1 MAWLLLGVAVV
12 SALISGG
19 IVHRFT
25 EDYYEGKIASE
36 ARQFDKI
43 KKENDER
50 IFKLAADL
58 EVAKN
63 TKRVE
68 YEKTVKYITKIVER
82 PVYLRECIDDDG
94 LRTINETIAG
104 GPLPPSE
111 PSATVPAG
119 NATGGEDGQGALAKN
134 DRVSLPPK

>member
-1 MAWLLLGVAVV
+1 MLYLIAAVALI

-19 IVHRFT
+19 IVHRLT
-25 EDYYEGKIASE
+25 EDAYE
-36 ARQFDKI
+36 ARLGVEARKFDKI

-50 IFKLAADL
+50 IFKLAAEL

-104 GPLPPSE
+104 GPLTSGE
-111 PSATVPAG
+111 PSTTVPAG
-119 NATGGEDGQGALAKN
+119 NATGGEDGQGPLAKN
-134 DRVSLPPK
+134 DRIGVSPK

>member
-1 MAWLLLGVAVV
+1 MIYLFILVAAV

-19 IVHRFT
+19 ITHRFT
-25 EDYYEGKIASE
+25 EDYYEGKIAKE

-50 IFKLAADL
+50 IFNLAKDL
-58 EVAKN
+58 EIAKN

-104 GPLPPSE
+104 GPLPASE
-111 PSATVPAG
+111 PSSAMPKGNPA
-119 NATGGEDGQGALAKN
+119 GGEDGQSALAKN
-134 DRVSLPPK
+134 DRISVPSK